1 MIRINFEC
9 DTVAQLHSEM
19 VSLLAGTV
27 AVSTPAP
34 STGEEA
40 PAKRGRGKK
49 AEEKIEP
56 PTAPQE
62 PASGNAEGNAEGNST
77 QTSTGDA
84 ISSGTQSSA
93 AGEVTKESLSSK
105 FLTLVTKAG
114 APAGAELLGE
124 FGATKMSE
132 VPVEKYVQ
140 MDARLTELIG

>member
-62 PASGNAEGNAEGNST
+62 PASGNAEGNAEG
-77 QTSTGDA
+77 DA
-84 ISSGTQSSA
+84 TSSGTQSSA